1 MIKSMTAF
9 SRLDELGSDM
19 ELSWEI
25 RSVNHRYL
33 DISLHLP
40 ERFSTDEN
48 SLKEIIQKRLGRGKL
63 DAKLSYSTSAN
74 PTDEAIIINEDKV
87 RALLKA
93 RKKLEG
99 LSKTPM
105 SLSVMEILNWPD
117 VIEKSAKKTNDADLS
132 SVKTLLTSALDD
144 LINMRELEGGR
155 LAVLLSKRCKT
166 MTEIVKSVRQRRE
179 AVQSAL
185 REKVIHKIAEID
197 VSADNNRLEQELVYQ
212 AQRLDVDEELDR
224 LDSHL
229 EEIQNVLKRDEAV
242 GRRLDFLMQ
251 ELNREANTLASKSN
265 DTETTKSAV
274 DMKVLIEQ
282 MREQALNIE

>member
-1 MIKSMTAF
+1 MTAF

-40 ERFSTDEN
+40 ECFSKDEN

-74 PTDEAIIINEDKV
+74 LTDEAIIINEDKV
-87 RALLKA
+87 RVLLKA

-117 VIEKSAKKTNDADLS
+117 VIGKSAKKTNDADLS
-132 SVKTLLTSALDD
+132 SVKTLLISALDD
-144 LINMRELEGGR
+144 LINMRELEGAR

-166 MTEIVKSVRQRRE
+166 MAEIVESVRQRRE

-212 AQRLDVDEELDR
+212 AQRLDVEEELDR

>member
-1 MIKSMTAF
+1 MTAF

-74 PTDEAIIINEDKV
+74 LTDEAIIINEDKV
-87 RALLKA
+87 RVLLKA

-117 VIEKSAKKTNDADLS
+117 VIGKSAKKTNDADLS
-132 SVKTLLTSALDD
+132 SVKTLLISALDD
-144 LINMRELEGGR
+144 LINMRELEGAR

-166 MTEIVKSVRQRRE
+166 MAEIVESVRQRRE

-212 AQRLDVDEELDR
+212 AQRLDVEEELDR